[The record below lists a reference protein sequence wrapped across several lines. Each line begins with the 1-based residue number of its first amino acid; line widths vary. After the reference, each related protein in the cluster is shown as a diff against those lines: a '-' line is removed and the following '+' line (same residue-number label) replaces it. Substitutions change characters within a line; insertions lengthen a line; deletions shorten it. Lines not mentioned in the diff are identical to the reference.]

1 MLALHSAQIAAEC
14 VDCLC
19 CGAEGMRRV
28 RVKKLVHFVKSLRR
42 GAAKPVSGLT
52 LQCGHAEHGDDKPW
66 WKVSARGVGPDSE
79 YALVRRGPAPCG
91 GRGSAGVLGRSLAEA
106 SRGLRGPSRRRRQAS
121 RPVPVQRPEV
131 PPQCL
136 AVPVPRPAGQ
146 QRPQSRE

>member
-19 CGAEGMRRV
+19 CGGEGMRRV

-66 WKVSARGVGPDSE
+66 WKVSARAVEPDVECAVPGVS
-79 YALVRRGPAPCG
+79 RRGA
-91 GRGSAGVLGRSLAEA
+91 GRAEA
-106 SRGLRGPSRRRRQAS
+106 GRGLRGREASPSSRQVLSNAPKC
-121 RPVPVQRPEV
+121 RP
-131 PPQCL
+131 
-136 AVPVPRPAGQ
+136 
-146 QRPQSRE
+146 